1 MAFVKETTVKE
12 KKYYDLVESIR
23 VDGKPKH
30 HFIAHIGTRKP
41 TQVEVT
47 MINLNLSG
55 NDEIVVSKKI
65 LSKGDTAKI
74 NEFNKDI
81 SKKIKAYS
89 ELELE
94 NFKKKFNTD
103 FIYNTNAIEGSS
115 VTREEA
121 SLILETGQAVQGKTL
136 REIHEVENML
146 EAIQYVE
153 KYEGV
158 LTENFLKEL
167 HAIVQKNIEK
177 ETLGKYKRIP
187 NYVANYMPTH
197 PIFVEKRVR
206 SMLAW
211 YRKNKNNYHPLELAS
226 IMHLK
231 FVAIHPF
238 TDGNGRVARLMHNFI
253 LRKFGFHS
261 IIFPNDDKLSYYIA
275 IQLAQEKQLKPFI
288 EFVVKN
294 FYRTYEEN

>member
-1 MAFVKETTVKE
+1 MAFIKETTVNG

-30 HFIAHIGTRKP
+30 RFITHIGVRKP
-41 TQVEVT
+41 TQVEIT

-55 NDEIVVSKKI
+55 NDEIVVSKKL
-65 LSKGDTAKI
+65 LSKENITRI
-74 NEFNKDI
+74 NVFNKEV
-81 SKKIKAYS
+81 SKRINSYS
-89 ELELE
+89 ALELE

-146 EAIQYVE
+146 EAIQYAE
-153 KYEGV
+153 NYEGA
-158 LTENFLKEL
+158 LTENFLKKL
-167 HAIVQKNIEK
+167 HAIVQNNIEK
-177 ETLGKYKRIP
+177 ETLGKYKRVA
-187 NYVANYMPTH
+187 NYVADYMPTH
-197 PIFVEKRVR
+197 PIFVEKKMRG
-206 SMLAW
+206 MLAW
-211 YRKNKNNYHPLELAS
+211 YRKNKNNYSSLEISS

-231 FVAIHPF
+231 LVAIHPF

-253 LRKFGFHS
+253 LKEFRFNP
-261 IIFPNDDKLSYYIA
+261 IIFPNDDKLSYYMA
-275 IQLAQEKQLKPFI
+275 IQLAHEGKLKSFV
-288 EFVVKN
+288 EFAVKN